1 MIHWSWVLIA
11 FGGGAMAGVFGIALA
26 MSANLGDQ
34 QPKPPAIK
42 ED

>member
-11 FGGGAMAGVFGIALA
+11 FAGGALAGVFGIALA
-26 MSANLGDQ
+26 LSANLGDQ
-34 QPKPPAIK
+34 QPKPTTVK